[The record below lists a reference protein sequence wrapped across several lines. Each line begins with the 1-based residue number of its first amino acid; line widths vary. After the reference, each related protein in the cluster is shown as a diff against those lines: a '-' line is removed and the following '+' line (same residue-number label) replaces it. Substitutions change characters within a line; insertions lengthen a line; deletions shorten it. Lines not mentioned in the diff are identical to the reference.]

1 MSDTMSL
8 PTHEINLHNYS
19 STSKVAELQSIYL
32 KKRGGRKKNENDE
45 RSKPKFQQSQPA
57 IKMINSFSLPEIRH
71 LGTKDWTKAYPV
83 KSSEYSHTTL
93 KSKSFGHRPT
103 SAARHLDPM
112 TGKLYQKKMAE
123 KQTQMKRVPG
133 MSAVQ
138 LGRFLNAPVEQD
150 DIAPKERMVV
160 NEELYRVPQK
170 STTPHPF
177 ESRVQGAP
185 LVRNPL
191 VLNRPDPSMNIAG

>member
-71 LGTKDWTKAYPV
+71 LGTKDWTKAYREIKYV
-83 KSSEYSHTTL
+83 I
-93 KSKSFGHRPT
+93 R
-103 SAARHLDPM
+103 R
-112 TGKLYQKKMAE
+112 
-123 KQTQMKRVPG
+123 
-133 MSAVQ
+133 
-138 LGRFLNAPVEQD
+138 
-150 DIAPKERMVV
+150 
-160 NEELYRVPQK
+160 
-170 STTPHPF
+170 
-177 ESRVQGAP
+177 SRV
-185 LVRNPL
+185 NPL
-191 VLNRPDPSMNIAG
+191 DIDQLQLLDI